1 MKIVQK
7 TWNGGDNLSNIKSKI
22 YRIALV
28 IIVLGYSFF
37 FTSKFFFREEKSLL
51 YTDLQTEQS
60 LSNEVSLTLQKWIYS
75 AKENSMMVMFTAENE
90 SLQEVELNWAT
101 FERHTNHFMNIE
113 TGSIQS
119 ELETEII
126 YPFENIIVVNITSVP
141 ENFEEIALSLQ
152 LKSENDDISNS
163 IVQFYTN
170 RNYVESVEKIGTYT
184 DIDYRIEYL
193 NIQKTNKE
201 TSVKELSDENQSL
214 ISDNIAYKKSMENM
228 IENQKFETVAEI
240 EETDSKIKAY
250 QQQIDSNEDVIN
262 KNKYKILDLQSEIDD
277 IETAIQKLKARDKK
291 WYCS

>member
-1 MKIVQK
+1 M
-7 TWNGGDNLSNIKSKI
+7 SNIKSKI
-22 YRIALV
+22 YRIALA

-37 FTSKFFFREEKSLL
+37 FTSKFFFHEEKSLL
-51 YTDLQTEQS
+51 YTDLRTEQA

-90 SLQEVELNWAT
+90 SLQEVKLNWAT

-126 YPFENIIVVNITSVP
+126 YPFENIIVVNITGVS
-141 ENFEEIALSLQ
+141 ERFEEIALSLQ
-152 LKSENDDISNS
+152 LKSENEDVPNS

-193 NIQKTNKE
+193 NIQKTDKK
-201 TSVKELSDENQSL
+201 VALKELSDENQSL
-214 ISDNIAYKKSMENM
+214 ISDNIAYKQSMENM
-228 IENQKFETVAEI
+228 IENQKFETIAEI
-240 EETDSKIKAY
+240 EETNGKIKAY
-250 QQQIDSNEDVIN
+250 QQQIDSNEDIIN
-262 KNKYKILDLQSEIDD
+262 KNKYKILDLQSEIAD

-291 WYCS
+291 

>member
-1 MKIVQK
+1 M
-7 TWNGGDNLSNIKSKI
+7 SNIKSKI

-37 FTSKFFFREEKSLL
+37 FTSRFFFREEKSLL

-75 AKENSMMVMFTAENE
+75 AKENSIMVMFTAENE

-170 RNYVESVEKIGTYT
+170 RNYIESVEKIGTYT

-193 NIQKTNKE
+193 NIQKTDKK
-201 TSVKELSDENQSL
+201 VALKELSDENQSL
-214 ISDNIAYKKSMENM
+214 ISYNIAYKKSVENM
-228 IENQKFETVAEI
+228 IENQKFETVSEI

-262 KNKYKILDLQSEIDD
+262 KNKYKILDLQSEIAD
-277 IETAIQKLKARDKK
+277 IEKAIQKLKESDKK
-291 WYCS
+291 

>member
-1 MKIVQK
+1 M
-7 TWNGGDNLSNIKSKI
+7 SNIKSKI

-170 RNYVESVEKIGTYT
+170 RNYIESVEKIGTYT

-193 NIQKTNKE
+193 NIQKTDKK
-201 TSVKELSDENQSL
+201 VALKELSDENQSL
-214 ISDNIAYKKSMENM
+214 ISYNIAYKKSVENM
-228 IENQKFETVAEI
+228 IENQKFETVSEI

-262 KNKYKILDLQSEIDD
+262 KNKYKILDLQSEIAD
-277 IETAIQKLKARDKK
+277 IEKAIQKLKESDKK
-291 WYCS
+291 

>member
-1 MKIVQK
+1 M
-7 TWNGGDNLSNIKSKI
+7 SNIKSKI

-37 FTSKFFFREEKSLL
+37 FTSKFFFYEEKSLL
-51 YTDLQTEQS
+51 YTELQTEQA

-90 SLQEVELNWAT
+90 SLQEVKLNWAT
-101 FERHTNHFMNIE
+101 FERHANHFMNIE

-126 YPFENIIVVNITSVP
+126 YPFENIIVVNITDVP
-141 ENFEEIALSLQ
+141 EKFEEIALSLQ
-152 LKSENDDISNS
+152 LTSENDDILNP
-163 IVQFYTN
+163 ILQFYTN
-170 RNYVESVEKIGTYT
+170 KNSVETVENIATYT

-193 NIQKTNKE
+193 KIQKGDKE
-201 TSVKELSDENQSL
+201 TAVKELSDENQSL

-240 EETDSKIKAY
+240 EETNSKVKAY
-250 QQQIDSNEDVIN
+250 QNQIDSNEDVIN
-262 KNKYKILDLQSEIDD
+262 RNEYKILDLQSEIAD
-277 IETAIQKLKARDKK
+277 IETAIQKLKARNKK
-291 WYCS
+291 

>member
-1 MKIVQK
+1 M
-7 TWNGGDNLSNIKSKI
+7 SNIKSKI

-28 IIVLGYSFF
+28 IIVLGYTFF
-37 FTSKFFFREEKSLL
+37 FTSKFFFHEEKSLF

-90 SLQEVELNWAT
+90 SLKDVELNWAT

-126 YPFENIIVVNITSVP
+126 YPFENIIVVHITDVP
-141 ENFEEIALSLQ
+141 EKFEEISLSLQ
-152 LKSENDDISNS
+152 LKSENEDVSNP

-214 ISDNIAYKKSMENM
+214 ISDNIAYKKSVENM
-228 IENQKFETVAEI
+228 IENQRFETVAEI
-240 EETDSKIKAY
+240 EETNSKVKAY

-262 KNKYKILDLQSEIDD
+262 KNKYKILDLQSEIAD

-291 WYCS
+291 

>member
-1 MKIVQK
+1 M
-7 TWNGGDNLSNIKSKI
+7 
-22 YRIALV
+22 
-28 IIVLGYSFF
+28 IIVLGYTFF
-37 FTSKFFFREEKSLL
+37 FTSKFFFHEEKSLF
-51 YTDLQTEQS
+51 YTDLQTEQA

-101 FERHTNHFMNIE
+101 FERHTNHFINIE

-126 YPFENIIVVNITSVP
+126 YPFENIIVVNITDVP
-141 ENFEEIALSLQ
+141 EKFEEISLSLQ

-214 ISDNIAYKKSMENM
+214 ISDNIDYKKSMENM

-262 KNKYKILDLQSEIDD
+262 KNKYKILDLQSEIAD

-291 WYCS
+291 